1 MADDRRFLSHACLE
15 PKVERDQDGLHLMI
29 LTEVKPLWGS
39 PFRRPLGW
47 RLSVTP
53 SVSPIYFKWKKDRG
67 GKKRG
72 RERSIA
78 SMLLLRVRENMYN
91 SSSSAVWGL
100 GCIGV
105 RHTAFIDD
113 A

>member
-1 MADDRRFLSHACLE
+1 M
-15 PKVERDQDGLHLMI
+15 
-29 LTEVKPLWGS
+29 
-39 PFRRPLGW
+39 
-47 RLSVTP
+47 
-53 SVSPIYFKWKKDRG
+53 
-67 GKKRG
+67 GKIEG
-72 RERSIA
+72 EISAA

-91 SSSSAVWGL
+91 SSSSSAGWGL

>member
-1 MADDRRFLSHACLE
+1 M
-15 PKVERDQDGLHLMI
+15 
-29 LTEVKPLWGS
+29 
-39 PFRRPLGW
+39 
-47 RLSVTP
+47 
-53 SVSPIYFKWKKDRG
+53 
-67 GKKRG
+67 GKIEE
-72 RERSIA
+72 ERSAA

-91 SSSSAVWGL
+91 SSSSSVVWGL